1 MAREAFVLMKIEKER
16 IPFSVGDVYVLERD
30 IVIQTVEKGAWKE
43 HTVVC
48 KGAPVRVARKSTED
62 KGRKGNNRVCLTVQC
77 ADGTE
82 FKVTTDELSD
92 APIERTPSKF
102 QSFTAKLKRNGY
114 IIGGVLFAVTVSYG
128 VWLLRFSPPMPVGRA
143 LILSAVMYALF
154 ICSIAFVVLTAN
166 MRGKDVLYSSQELR
180 NELSKLLL
188 AQCCEKAAMAE

>member
-1 MAREAFVLMKIEKER
+1 MTKIQKER
-16 IPFSVGDVYVLERD
+16 LLFSVGDVYALDCDVVVETASKDVWLERM
-30 IVIQTVEKGAWKE
+30 
-43 HTVVC
+43 VVC
-48 KGAPVRVARKSTED
+48 KGTPVQVVRKSTED
-62 KGRKGNNRVCLTVQC
+62 ESKKDNCVRLTVRC
-77 ADGTE
+77 ANGAE

-154 ICSIAFVVLTAN
+154 ICSVAFVVLTAN
-166 MRGKDVLYSSQELR
+166 TRGKDVLYSSQELR